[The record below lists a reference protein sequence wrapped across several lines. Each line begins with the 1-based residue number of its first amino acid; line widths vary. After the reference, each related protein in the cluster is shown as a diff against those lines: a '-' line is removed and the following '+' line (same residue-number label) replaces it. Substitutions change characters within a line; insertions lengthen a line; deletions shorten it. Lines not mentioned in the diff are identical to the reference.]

1 MSDIAISN
9 PSYAEA
15 SGGEPTAS
23 SQNAASAKDSSRE
36 GALNTTSREG
46 AGNMTADAER
56 GVFAL
61 LALIQ
66 DPVGFAERLK
76 QFTTARE
83 EATRQ
88 LDAAQAQAADLAVRE
103 RATTALKVQAEEA
116 LAVYRRELDDLA
128 RKREEVER
136 TQSDLYQARAK
147 MEADA
152 ADAKR
157 EVMIKSAA
165 LKTITDGLEER
176 ERLAKQV
183 FEQGTALQ
191 HDYAAKMAQLK
202 SLASAG

>member
-1 MSDIAISN
+1 MSDIAMSN

-15 SGGEPTAS
+15 SSGEPPAT
-23 SQNAASAKDSSRE
+23 SQNAASAKVSSRE
-36 GALNTTSREG
+36 GALNT
-46 AGNMTADAER
+46 TADAER

-103 RATTALKVQAEEA
+103 RATTALKVQAAEA